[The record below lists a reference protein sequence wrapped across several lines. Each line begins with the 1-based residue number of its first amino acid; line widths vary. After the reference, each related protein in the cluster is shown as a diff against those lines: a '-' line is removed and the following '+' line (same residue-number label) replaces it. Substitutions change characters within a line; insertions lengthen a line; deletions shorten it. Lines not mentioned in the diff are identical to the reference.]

1 MDSNSEIQ
9 GYNVYPMLHFHRKFS
24 SGITSPSTHLILLA
38 LATLSIVYSS
48 AQVPTEVY
56 LPGVTGKFPATLLIS
71 KAFAYPTGIPQKVD
85 TDIGLFRGSWFG
97 FN

>member
-1 MDSNSEIQ
+1 MTTLYNS
-9 GYNVYPMLHFHRKFS
+9 M
-24 SGITSPSTHLILLA
+24 SPSTHLILLA